1 MHKFKIGDEVKVV
14 DEQKM
19 LDHFVPH
26 YSIRQGTVTQ
36 VYDDG
41 CVKLREDEC
50 GYWYPEN
57 CLDYDRKFDPKP
69 GDTIVC
75 RGGSRWTACAVEDYP
90 YREYHPEAVITTEIR
105 PPHHNHMV
113 WKNFDGIAEN
123 TTFDIVEVIPALVSP
138 PEPVPTP
145 KTYTVREVLE
155 AYREYNGY
163 SAAPSDMSVNGTQ
176 KLLDRRD
183 DPDYTTY
190 LVLKKR
196 FEQPKE

>member
-1 MHKFKIGDEVKVV
+1 MQKFKVGDKVKVV
-14 DEQKM
+14 D
-19 LDHFVPH
+19 LAAARAFCVPNGAPH
-26 YSIRQGTVTQ
+26 AGTVSVTI
-36 VYDDG
+36 DDSEMPSIQLEG
-41 CVKLREDEC
+41 HVW
-50 GYWYPEN
+50 YYPEN
-57 CLDYDRKFDPKP
+57 CLAYDRKFDPKP

-123 TTFDIVEVIPALVSP
+123 TTFDIVEVIPATT
-138 PEPVPTP
+138 PVPKQATVP
-145 KTYTVREVLE
+145 KTYTVREVMDAIKE
-155 AYREYNGY
+155 AYDMP
-163 SAAPSDMSVNGTQ
+163 SATDPEVASIQ

-190 LVLKKR
+190 LELKKR
-196 FEQPKE
+196 FETKD